1 MRRAVRNRNLWIA
14 LSVWGVYWLFAPFME
29 RHDLFNKLNGV
40 AVAVGI
46 GVLVAYIPGI
56 WRALR
61 LDHREWSAGYYLVSG
76 VVVVC
81 FAVGAMRV
89 HGWLWRWLGRPNDM
103 VDSLLFGFFLWM
115 LISGYLVHLTSV
127 GAIHGKIP
135 SRNWMWA
142 GIAVAAG
149 LGIATLIGLLDPESL
164 STLADGPYV
173 AVPM

>member
-1 MRRAVRNRNLWIA
+1 
-14 LSVWGVYWLFAPFME
+14 ME
-29 RHDLFNKLNGV
+29 RSELFNKLNGV

-46 GVLVAYIPGI
+46 GVLIAYIPGL

-89 HGWLWRWLGRPNDM
+89 WGWMWRWMGQPQGM
-103 VDSLLFGFFLWM
+103 PDSLILGFFMWM
-115 LISGYLVHLTSV
+115 LISGYMVHLTSV

-142 GIAVAAG
+142 GIAVAIG
-149 LGIATLIGLLDPESL
+149 LALATLVGLLEPETL
-164 STLADGPYV
+164 SKLADGEN
-173 AVPM
+173 ALRPMSGTSAF